1 MIEIKNISKSYDNKE
16 VIRIENL
23 SISQGETV
31 GLVGNNGAGKT
42 TLLSLILDLI
52 KADTGEILSKGE
64 NVSNTE
70 EWKMYTSAYLDDSF
84 LIGFLKPDEYFEFLG
99 KLYDLNPADVDRFT
113 EQFESVFNGEVR
125 GQQKFIRDLSMGN
138 RKKTGLVGSLIGSP
152 EVLLWDEPFSNLDP
166 STQMRIRTLVEK
178 QKEAGRTS
186 IISSHDLHHV
196 YEVCER
202 ILILDQGKLVKDILR
217 KETTRE
223 ELFDYFGVRVDS

>member
-16 VIRIENL
+16 VINIEHL

-64 NVSNTE
+64 NVSTTE

-125 GQQKFIRDLSMGN
+125 GQKKFIRDLSMGN
-138 RKKTGLVGSLIGSP
+138 RKKTGLVGSLIGNP

-166 STQMRIRTLVEK
+166 STQMRIRTIIEN

-186 IISSHDLHHV
+186 IISSHDLHHI

-217 KETTRE
+217 KETSRE
-223 ELFDYFGVRVDS
+223 ELFGYFGVGVDS